1 MAARKSGILV
11 VALLFCEVLGGVEQ
25 NVENGRQKHD
35 HLQEEIL
42 AAMKDSGV
50 LKEWKEKLDDMLY
63 KENEVDVNN
72 LPKEQKRS
80 VINKMEREMLT
91 SFIEEY
97 KTDQQL
103 TVPTDLI
110 LEVVERVQKTP
121 KPNLPQIFVQLGPVI
136 NVLAAISQ
144 KTSDVRKI
152 VDRQAPI
159 FDSPAKPKDI
169 LHTLAENLKSE
180 LVRLSLDSKPT
191 QKKSSPPPKKE
202 NAKPAAAPSLG
213 LSDYLTLGSTLLK
226 GGNGAEMMKMMSGE
240 ADMSSMLTLLPQLMQ
255 QGNVKDLLMKMI
267 GSYIGNTP
275 YGAIIQQYGSTFLES
290 EQGSKFVDGFYTTF
304 ETFVKSESWKRLT
317 TLVPQLMAA
326 KDMETMLNVLTK
338 EAESNWGMFFDSIEN
353 SDYKENIL
361 ESIATWLVKGYDF
374 VQNIPSNSMMAQ
386 APLLINGALMSYRLP
401 AFDSRAPLDSITKIL
416 AKSVKL
422 YSPWKKLDITPH
434 AKLVTEALT
443 QAYQKQAKGNTFSKL
458 GAEEKKALIAR
469 VLDSELVSPVQTVWA
484 VYSHASQQP
493 ACAEHLLCLVNH
505 QEIKQKQGQTRVAV
519 MKGSSLAVGWALSQG
534 SKEAYWRLYKAVWA
548 GTKGEDCMV
557 IYPVQGNTCQ
567 IFHWQKQNFMNTQ
580 YDHVEL

>member
-1 MAARKSGILV
+1 MATMKSGILV
-11 VALLFCEVLGGVEQ
+11 VAILFCGAMGGVEQ
-25 NVENGRQKHD
+25 NADNARQKHD

-50 LKEWKEKLDDMLY
+50 LNEWKEKLDDMLY

-72 LPKEQKRS
+72 LQKPQKRS
-80 VINKMEREMLT
+80 MINKAERDMLT
-91 SFIEEY
+91 SFVEEY
-97 KTDQQL
+97 KTDQQI
-103 TVPTDLI
+103 TVSTDLI
-110 LEVVERVQKTP
+110 LGVIERVQKTP

-136 NVLAAISQ
+136 NVLAAISR
-144 KTSDVRKI
+144 KTSDVQKI
-152 VDRQAPI
+152 VDRQSPI

-180 LVRLSLDSKPT
+180 LVRLTLDSKPT
-191 QKKSSPPPKKE
+191 QKKSPPPRKPA
-202 NAKPAAAPSLG
+202 AKPAAAPGLG

-275 YGAIIQQYGSTFLES
+275 YGAIIQQYGSTLLES
-290 EQGSKFVDGFYTTF
+290 EQGSKFVDGFYSAF

-361 ESIATWLVKGYDF
+361 ESISTYLIKGHDMY
-374 VQNIPSNSMMAQ
+374 QNIPSNSMMAQ
-386 APLLINGALMSYRLP
+386 APLLINGFLVSYRLP
-401 AFDSRAPLDSITKIL
+401 AFDARSPVDSITQIL
-416 AKSVKL
+416 AKSIKL
-422 YSPWKKLDITPH
+422 YSPWKKLDIAPH
-434 AKLVTEALT
+434 AKLVTDALT
-443 QAYQKQAKGNTFSKL
+443 QAYQTQAKGNTFAKL
-458 GAEEKKALIAR
+458 GNEEKKALIAR
-469 VLDSELVSPVQTVWA
+469 VLDAELVSPVQTVWA
-484 VYSHASQQP
+484 VYSHASTQP
-493 ACAEHLLCLVNH
+493 ECSEHLLCLVNH
-505 QEIKQKQGQTRVAV
+505 HALKSNKGQTTRVAV
-519 MKGSSLAVGWALSQG
+519 LKGSSLAVGWALSQNN
-534 SKEAYWRLYKAVWA
+534 KDVYWRLYKAVWA
-548 GTKGEDCMV
+548 GTKGDDCMV
-557 IYPVQGNTCQ
+557 TYPVKGNTCQ
-567 IFHWQKQNFMNTQ
+567 IFHWQKQSFMNTQ

>member
-1 MAARKSGILV
+1 
-11 VALLFCEVLGGVEQ
+11 
-25 NVENGRQKHD
+25 
-35 HLQEEIL
+35 
-42 AAMKDSGV
+42 MKDSGV
-50 LKEWKEKLDDMLY
+50 LKEWKDKLDDMLY
-63 KENEVDVNN
+63 KENEVDVNKP
-72 LPKEQKRS
+72 PKEKKRS
-80 VINKMEREMLT
+80 VINQMEREMLT

-103 TVPTDLI
+103 TVSTDLI
-110 LEVVERVQKTP
+110 FEVIERVQKTP

-144 KTSDVRKI
+144 KTSDVKKI

-169 LHTLAENLKSE
+169 LHTLSENLKSE
-180 LVRLSLDSKPT
+180 LVRLTLDSKPT
-191 QKKSSPPPKKE
+191 QKKTPPPPKK
-202 NAKPAAAPSLG
+202 ASTKPTAAPSLG

-226 GGNGAEMMKMMSGE
+226 GGNGAQMMKMMSGE
-240 ADMSSMLTLLPQLMQ
+240 ADMSSMLTLLPQLME

-275 YGAIIQQYGSTFLES
+275 YGAIIQQYGSSFFES
-290 EQGSKFVDGFYTTF
+290 EQGSKFVDGIYSTF
-304 ETFVKSESWKRLT
+304 EQFVKSESWKRLT

-326 KDMETMLNVLTK
+326 KDMEAMLNVLTK

-361 ESIATWLVKGYDF
+361 ESIATYLVKGYDF
-374 VQNIPSNSMMAQ
+374 VQTIPSNSMMAQ
-386 APLLINGALMSYRLP
+386 APLLINGFLMSYRLP
-401 AFDSRAPLDSITKIL
+401 AFDTRSPLDSITKIL
-416 AKSVKL
+416 AKSIKL

-443 QAYQKQAKGNTFSKL
+443 QAYQKQAKGNNFSAL
-458 GAEEKKALIAR
+458 GSEEKKALLAR
-469 VLDSELVSPVQTVWA
+469 VMDTELVSPVQTVWA
-484 VYSHASQQP
+484 VYNHGTSQP
-493 ACAEHLLCLVNH
+493 GCSEHLLCLVNH
-505 QEIKQKQGQTRVAV
+505 HELKLKQGQTRLAV
-519 MKGSSLAVGWALSQG
+519 LKGSSLAVGWALSQG
-534 SKEAYWRLYKAVWA
+534 SKDTYWRLYKAVWA

-557 IYPVQGNTCQ
+557 IYPTTGNTCQ
-567 IFHWQKQNFMNTQ
+567 IFQWQKQNFMNTQ

>member
-1 MAARKSGILV
+1 MATMKSGILV
-11 VALLFCEVLGGVEQ
+11 VAILFCEALGGVEQ

-63 KENEVDVNN
+63 KENEVDPNN
-72 LPKEQKRS
+72 LPKAQKRS
-80 VINKMEREMLT
+80 MINKAEKDMLR
-91 SFIEEY
+91 SFVEEY

-103 TVPTDLI
+103 TVSTELI
-110 LEVVERVQKTP
+110 LGVIERVQKTP

-136 NVLAAISQ
+136 SVLAAISQ
-144 KTSDVRKI
+144 KTSDVQKI

-180 LVRLSLDSKPT
+180 LVRLTLDSKPI
-191 QKKSSPPPKKE
+191 QKKPPQPKKPS
-202 NAKPAAAPSLG
+202 AKPAAAPGLG

-255 QGNVKDLLMKMI
+255 QGNVKDLLMKMV
-267 GSYIGNTP
+267 GTYLGNTP
-275 YGAIIQQYGSTFLES
+275 YGAIIQQYGSSFLES
-290 EQGSKFVDGFYTTF
+290 EQGSKFVDGFYSAF

-317 TLVPQLMAA
+317 ALVPQLMAA
-326 KDMETMLNVLTK
+326 KDMEAMLNVLTK

-353 SDYKENIL
+353 SDYKENIMDT
-361 ESIATWLVKGYDF
+361 IATYLVKGYDF
-374 VQNIPSNSMMAQ
+374 FQNIPSNSMFAQ
-386 APLLINGALMSYRLP
+386 APLLVNGLLISYRLP
-401 AFDSRAPLDSITKIL
+401 AFDTRSPLDSITKIL
-416 AKSVKL
+416 AKSIKL

-434 AKLVTEALT
+434 AKMVTDSLT
-443 QAYQKQAKGNTFSKL
+443 QAYQTQAKGNKFSKL
-458 GAEEKKALIAR
+458 GHEEKKALIAR
-469 VLDSELVSPVQTVWA
+469 VLDAEIVSPVQTVWG
-484 VYSHASQQP
+484 VYSHATSQP
-493 ACAEHLLCLVNH
+493 KCTENLLCLVNYH
-505 QEIKQKQGQTRVAV
+505 ELKSNQGQTRLAV
-519 MKGSSLAVGWALSQG
+519 MKGSSLAAAWALSQS
-534 SKEAYWRLYKAVWA
+534 SKDVYWRLYKAVWA
-548 GTKGEDCMV
+548 GTKGDDCMV
-557 IYPVQGNTCQ
+557 TYPVKGNTCQ
-567 IFHWQKQNFMNTQ
+567 IFQWQKQSFMNTQ